1 VSLLR
6 PSVRLKLTLL
16 YGVLFV
22 TAGLLLIAVTYGLVR
37 RELAPNALQ
46 PLPRIERQHNPPS
59 NADEREA
66 GARREERRFA
76 LRQLWRQSLVAL
88 GVTTLGAL
96 ALGWLLAGEV
106 LHPIQRIT
114 AHAKSSSATTLD
126 ERIHLEGPDD
136 ELKELADTF
145 DAMLDRLQAA
155 FRAQQGFAAQA
166 SHELRTPLAIIR
178 AEAEVAGA
186 APDATEREQQSAVA
200 ILTAVGR
207 SERLVD
213 GLLALTRSE
222 STMLDAGRVD
232 LADLT
237 GDVVGEYVGEADQAH
252 VRLDLALD
260 SAEVRGDPA
269 LLQRMVGNLVQN
281 AIRYNVPDGTV
292 QVSVRSEGGM
302 ARLAVENSGPEVNQD
317 EIDQL
322 FQPFVRGDWARRNRT
337 GFGLGLA
344 IVRSVATAHSGT
356 VRAIPGPNGGL
367 RVIVDI
373 PLVLP
378 ARR

>member
-1 VSLLR
+1 
-6 PSVRLKLTLL
+6 VRLKLTLL

-22 TAGLLLIAVTYGLVR
+22 AAGLLLIAVTYGLVR

-46 PLPRIERQHNPPS
+46 PGPRIERQHNQPANP
-59 NADEREA
+59 DEREA

-88 GVTTLGAL
+88 GLATVGAL

-126 ERIHLEGPDD
+126 ERINLDGPND

-186 APDATEREQQSAVA
+186 APDATERERQSAGA

-207 SERLVD
+207 SERLID

-222 STMLDAGRVD
+222 STMLDAGPVD

-237 GDVVGEYVGEADQAH
+237 GDVVGEYVGEADEAH
-252 VRLDLALD
+252 VRLELTLD
-260 SAEVRGDPA
+260 AAEVRGDPA

-281 AIRYNVPDGTV
+281 AIRYNQPNGRVA
-292 QVSVRSEGGM
+292 VSVRPESGV
-302 ARLAVENSGPEVNQD
+302 ARLTVENSGPVVSQE

-322 FQPFVRGDWARRNRT
+322 FQPFVRGDWARRNRS

-344 IVRSVATAHSGT
+344 IARSVATAHGGT
-356 VRAIPGPNGGL
+356 IQAVPGSNGGL
-367 RVIVDI
+367 RITVDI
-373 PLVLP
+373 PLLT
-378 ARR
+378 AQSG